1 MMAGLIGSGSLFLTM
16 SLTLGLWAPILDGPP
31 RVLGEYLRLI
41 LLLGAVVGGLLGIVL
56 GIRALRDRRGGAA
69 GWAILGIV
77 SGLLTELLLLGSIIT
92 SSTTTPA

>member
-1 MMAGLIGSGSLFLTM
+1 MTAGVFGLGSLLLTI
-16 SLTLGLWAPILDGPP
+16 SLSLGLWSPFLDSVA

-41 LLLGAVVGGLLGIVL
+41 LLLATVIGGLLGIAL
-56 GIRALRDRRGGAA
+56 GILALRGRRGGAV

-92 SSTTTPA
+92 SSTVTPA